1 MHGREGHF
9 HEFADFVS
17 CPSRSCF
24 LLKYMAKNY
33 INHIGTYNDNSK
45 NLTINTTS
53 TDLTSIIRSFM
64 ADDEQTGSAEPATPK
79 DILPIPAEGKY
90 TEVRN
95 YIKERCRFD
104 EEFKKF
110 FKERSL
116 RELCDRLTKEFGW
129 FVDEHSLGANL
140 NRHR

>member
-1 MHGREGHF
+1 MGWWGIVPS
-9 HEFADFVS
+9 FAALLVAPLT
-17 CPSRSCF
+17 CTF
-24 LLKYMAKNY
+24 LLKYMAKHY

-53 TDLTSIIRSFM
+53 TDLTSIVRSFM
-64 ADDEQTGSAEPATPK
+64 ADDEQTVSTEPVTPK

-90 TEVRN
+90 TEVRK